1 MGSSRSAEENLVGA
15 TGFENAGNDSAN
27 SDRMRLSEFL
37 DGKMGEGDQASEAE
51 DVEKWVP
58 CALKGTA
65 EDPLE
70 DPITRAL
77 WDALASWSKSHDV
90 DELRRRIIA
99 LMSLMG

>member
-1 MGSSRSAEENLVGA
+1 MSP
-15 TGFENAGNDSAN
+15 
-27 SDRMRLSEFL
+27 SEFL

-51 DVEKWVP
+51 DVPKWVP

-77 WDALASWSKSHDV
+77 WDALAGWSKSQNL
-90 DELRRRIIA
+90 DEPRRRILS
-99 LMSLMG
+99 LMSLMV

>member
-1 MGSSRSAEENLVGA
+1 MSP
-15 TGFENAGNDSAN
+15 
-27 SDRMRLSEFL
+27 SEFL
-37 DGKMGEGDQASEAE
+37 DGKMGEGDQAGEAE

-77 WDALASWSKSHDV
+77 WDALASWSRHSDA
-90 DELRRRIIA
+90 DELRRKLLTLIRII
-99 LMSLMG
+99 G

>member
-1 MGSSRSAEENLVGA
+1 MSFSTEKWGR
-15 TGFENAGNDSAN
+15 AN
-27 SDRMRLSEFL
+27 
-37 DGKMGEGDQASEAE
+37 QASEAE

-77 WDALASWSKSHDV
+77 WDALAGWSKGEDV
-90 DELRRRIIA
+90 NELRRRIIA
-99 LMSLMG
+99 LMSLMA